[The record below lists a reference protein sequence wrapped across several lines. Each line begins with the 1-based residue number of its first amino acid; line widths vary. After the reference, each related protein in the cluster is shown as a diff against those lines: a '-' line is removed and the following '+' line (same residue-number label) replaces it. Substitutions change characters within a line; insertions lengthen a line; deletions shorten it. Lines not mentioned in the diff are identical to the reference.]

1 MLMTLLYF
9 HPSKKALQ
17 IMLDI
22 CQGYA
27 AEHDVI
33 FNGPKSQ
40 FIVFRGRDCT
50 AANCYVVVSG
60 NQLII

>member
-33 FNGPKSQ
+33 FNGP
-40 FIVFRGRDCT
+40 FIVSLLYFEAEIARLLT
-50 AANCYVVVSG
+50 VMSW
-60 NQLII
+60 